1 MLFEE
6 QLETAI
12 ALALKLETLLAS
24 EYSSLKVQDIS
35 TFQNIQSTKT
45 DLLLQLQL
53 FDQHKKDFVEEH
65 KVMGV
70 PPEIEPLLTGD
81 PQKNWIYLIEI
92 LSRCQTQHRKT
103 EIYLDQKIKTTHNV
117 LEVLTVNNQD
127 HTTKL
132 YNESGKNTIKTLGN
146 IIDEG

>member
-6 QLETAI
+6 QIEPAI
-12 ALALKLETLLAS
+12 ALALKLETLLDS
-24 EYSSLKVQDIS
+24 EYSSLKIQDIS
-35 TFQNIQSTKT
+35 TFQNLQSSKT

-53 FDQHKKDFVEEH
+53 FDQHKKDFI
-65 KVMGV
+65 KLNSIMGS
-70 PPEIEPLLTGD
+70 PPKIETFLEGD
-81 PQKNWIYLIEI
+81 SLKNWVFLTEI

-117 LEVLTVNNQD
+117 LEVLTVNNQNQ
-127 HTTKL
+127 TTKL
-132 YNESGKNTIKTLGN
+132 YNDSGKNTIKTLGN

>member
-53 FDQHKKDFVEEH
+53 FDQHKKDFVEKH

-81 PQKNWIYLIEI
+81 PQKKLDLFNRNT
-92 LSRCQTQHRKT
+92 LSLPSPT
-103 EIYLDQKIKTTHNV
+103 
-117 LEVLTVNNQD
+117 
-127 HTTKL
+127 
-132 YNESGKNTIKTLGN
+132 SKN
-146 IIDEG
+146 

>member
-53 FDQHKKDFVEEH
+53 FDQHKKDFVEKH
-65 KVMGV
+65 KVMEV

-81 PQKNWIYLIEI
+81 PQKNWIYLTEI
-92 LSRCQTQHRKT
+92 LSRCQIQHRKT

>member
-1 MLFEE
+1 MIFEE
-6 QLETAI
+6 QVEIAI
-12 ALALKLETLLAS
+12 ALALKLETLLTS
-24 EYSSLKVQDIS
+24 EYSSLKIQDIS
-35 TFQNIQSTKT
+35 AFQNIQSTKT

-53 FDQHKKDFVEEH
+53 FDQHKKDFVEKH
-65 KVMGV
+65 KVMGT
-70 PPEIEPLLTGD
+70 PPKIEPFLEGD
-81 PQKNWIYLIEI
+81 SRKNWIYLTEI

-117 LEVLTVNNQD
+117 LEVLTLTNQD